1 MNGKLFF
8 DTNVLIYAVG
18 RDDPRQ
24 ATARQL
30 ISGGG
35 VISVQ
40 VLNEFVS
47 VAYRKLHMSW
57 QVVNEVLHAVQI
69 LCPDPVPIT
78 INTHR
83 LALRIAETYGYDIYD
98 SLIASSALEAE
109 CDTLFSED
117 FQHGQ
122 RIEERLMIQNPFR

>member
-1 MNGKLFF
+1 MNGRPFF

-24 ATARQL
+24 AVARQL
-30 ISGGG
+30 ISAGG

-47 VAYRKLHMSW
+47 VARRKLHMPW
-57 QVVNEVLHAVQI
+57 QLVKEVLQAFQI
-69 LCPDPVPIT
+69 LFPDPVPIT

-83 LALRIAETYGYDIYD
+83 LALTIAESYGYNIYD
-98 SLIASSALEAE
+98 SVIAASALEAD
-109 CDTLFSED
+109 CNTLFSED
-117 FQHGQ
+117 FQDGQ
-122 RIEERLMIQNPFR
+122 RIEERLTVRNPFK

>member
-1 MNGKLFF
+1 MNGKPFF
-8 DTNVLIYAVG
+8 DTNVLVYAVG

-24 ATARQL
+24 DTARQL
-30 ISGGG
+30 VSRGG

-47 VAYRKLHMSW
+47 VAHRKLYMSW
-57 QVVNEVLHAVQI
+57 QVVNEVLRAFQI

-83 LALRIAETYGYDIYD
+83 VALQIAESYGYDIYD
-98 SLIASSALEAE
+98 SLIAASALEAD
-109 CDTLFSED
+109 CNTLFSED
-117 FQHGQ
+117 FQDGQ
-122 RIEERLMIQNPFR
+122 RIEERLTVRNPFR

>member
-1 MNGKLFF
+1 MNRKPFF

-24 ATARQL
+24 ASARQL
-30 ISGGG
+30 ISNGG

-47 VAYRKLHMSW
+47 VAHRKLHMSW
-57 QVVNEVLHAVQI
+57 QVVNEVLQAVQI

-78 INTHR
+78 ISTHR
-83 LALRIAETYGYDIYD
+83 LALRIAESYGYDIYD
-98 SLIASSALEAE
+98 SLVAASALEAD
-109 CDTLFSED
+109 CATLFSED
-117 FQHGQ
+117 FQDGQ
-122 RIEERLMIQNPFR
+122 RIESGLTIRNPFS

>member
-1 MNGKLFF
+1 MNGKPFF

-30 ISGGG
+30 ISSGG

-47 VAYRKLHMSW
+47 VAHRKLHMSW
-57 QVVNEVLHAVQI
+57 QVVNEVLHAIQI
-69 LCPDPVPIT
+69 LCPDPVAIT
-78 INTHR
+78 ITTHQ
-83 LALRIAETYGYDIYD
+83 LALRIAQSYGYDIYD
-98 SLIASSALEAE
+98 SLIAASALEAN

-117 FQHGQ
+117 LQDGQ
-122 RIEERLMIQNPFR
+122 GIEERLTVRNPFR